1 MVEKFLERGSFVI
14 MPPFIRQK
22 RQLNPAERREQLVV
36 ARDRV
41 HVERAFER
49 LRRFE
54 VMKFVKHYQY
64 KHFNKLVIILAY
76 TVNQFGPLIRDEN
89 CSYKEQVE
97 KEDDI
102 TEDYIDDLL
111 RNYDDAFPNADDGDD
126 DEYC

>member
-1 MVEKFLERGSFVI
+1 

-64 KHFNKLVIILAY
+64 RHFNKLVIILAY

-97 KEDDI
+97 QEDDI

-111 RNYDDAFPNADDGDD
+111 RNYDNAFPNADDGNLQN
-126 DEYC
+126 DE